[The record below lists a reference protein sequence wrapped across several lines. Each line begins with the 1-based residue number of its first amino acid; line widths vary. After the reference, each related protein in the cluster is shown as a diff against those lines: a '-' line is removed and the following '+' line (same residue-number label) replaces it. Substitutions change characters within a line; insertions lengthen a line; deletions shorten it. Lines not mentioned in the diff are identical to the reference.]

1 MTFNDYG
8 VKYICKVF
16 FLQKNGHTICK
27 NVLAKFGT
35 FLAFG
40 NEKTDF
46 FFLSSKKGHFS
57 VFSGNKTPNLDYRR
71 KKTRAKKG
79 RTFLRFV
86 HLSLSVLGLRGL
98 FLRKKKKSF
107 WAKYSVICFFKGQ
120 KTNFCQDHIHIL
132 FLLMAFFISINE
144 YLD

>member
-8 VKYICKVF
+8 VKNICKVF

-27 NVLAKFGT
+27 NVLAKFGS

-98 FLRKKKKSF
+98 FLRKKKNHFGQNILSF
-107 WAKYSVICFFKGQ
+107 VFLKAKRRIFARITFIYFF
-120 KTNFCQDHIHIL
+120 
-132 FLLMAFFISINE
+132 
-144 YLD
+144 Y